1 MIKENWVIDC
11 NHFEPM
17 LNGSNIIIR
26 DNHDGDNGIGDKLM
40 MVGFNQINNDIEA
53 GIPEEFAGIICSAP
67 KMFNAIKTI
76 IEGVSNYNRTDLD
89 WIVKTLKESI
99 KYINEIPE

>member
-1 MIKENWVIDC
+1 MIKENWVIDY

-40 MVGFNQINNDIEA
+40 MVGFNQINNE
-53 GIPEEFAGIICSAP
+53 
-67 KMFNAIKTI
+67 
-76 IEGVSNYNRTDLD
+76 
-89 WIVKTLKESI
+89 
-99 KYINEIPE
+99 KYIE